1 MPTPKPTEEVIGMD
15 WDTFLRHKSKT
26 WKQGEHACLVAPTG
40 EGKSTFVT
48 QLVEKLRKF
57 DLIFDLKGGDAT
69 IDDLG
74 WDRVTKWPLSRDYR
88 KQMEEGKPVR
98 LVLGGRGRTPKARAE
113 RVSLFKQ
120 ALEGAYQDG
129 GWTIVI
135 PDLALLTDRR
145 FGAAGDQV
153 TELLL
158 AARSAKI
165 SVVTE
170 FQRPAGVPREAA
182 DQATYLGTSYTRDVD
197 TVARLAEMLGRSRV
211 QMRGA
216 VRGLGKEPFSWIWVS
231 RRPREPLIVTKPP
244 KLVRKAPQ
252 K

>member
-1 MPTPKPTEEVIGMD
+1 MPDNEEVIGMPWED
-15 WDTFLRHKSKT
+15 FLRKMSKD
-26 WKQGEHACLVAPTG
+26 WKQGEHWCLVAPTG
-40 EGKSTFVT
+40 EGKSTFVS
-48 QLVEKLRKF
+48 QMVERLRKF
-57 DLIFDLKGGDAT
+57 ALVCDLKGGDPT
-69 IDDLG
+69 LDDLG
-74 WDRVTKWPLSRDYR
+74 WDRIDKWPLSRDYK
-88 KQMEEGKPVR
+88 KQMEKGEPVR
-98 LVLGGRGRTPKARAE
+98 LIVGGRGRTPKARAE

-120 ALEGAYQDG
+120 MLEGVYIDG
-129 GWTIVI
+129 GWTLTI

-216 VRGLGKEPFSWIWVS
+216 VRGLGKEPFSWIVVS

-244 KLVRKAPQ
+244 KLTRKQPQ

>member
-1 MPTPKPTEEVIGMD
+1 MPDTDEVIGLS
-15 WDTFLRHKSKT
+15 WDEFLRKMST
-26 WKQGEHACLVAPTG
+26 DWAQGEHWCLVAPTG
-40 EGKSTFVT
+40 EGKSTFVA
-48 QLVEKLRKF
+48 QLVERLRRF
-57 DLIFDLKGGDAT
+57 VLIFDLKGS
-69 IDDLG
+69 DDTLDNLG
-74 WDRVTKWPLSRDYR
+74 WERVERWPLSREYR
-88 KQMEEGKPVR
+88 KMMAEGKPVR
-98 LVLGGRGRTPKARAE
+98 LIVGGRGRTPKARAGRIE
-113 RVSLFKQ
+113 LFQ
-120 ALEGAYQDG
+120 QVLEGAYQDG

-145 FGAAGDQV
+145 FGAAGNQV

-211 QMRGA
+211 SMRGA
-216 VRGLGKEPFSWIWVS
+216 VKGLGKTQHSWIVVC
-231 RRPREPLIVTKPP
+231 RRPRDPLIVVKPP
-244 KLVRKAPQ
+244 KMRHKAAA

>member
-1 MPTPKPTEEVIGMD
+1 MRDSEEVIGMT
-15 WDTFLRHKSKT
+15 WEEFLRHMSKT

-48 QLVEKLRKF
+48 QLVEKLRKY
-57 DLIFDLKGGDAT
+57 DLIFDLKGGDPT
-69 IDDLG
+69 IDALG
-74 WDRVTKWPLSRDYR
+74 WDRITKWPLSRDYR
-88 KQMEEGKPVR
+88 KQMEEGTPVR
-98 LVLGGRGRTPKARAE
+98 LVVGGLGRTPKARAE
-113 RVSLFKQ
+113 RVSLFH
-120 ALEGAYQDG
+120 AVLEGAYQDG

-145 FGAAGDQV
+145 FGAAGAQV

-216 VRGLGKEPFSWIWVS
+216 VRGLGTTPYSWIWVS
-231 RRPREPLIVTKPP
+231 RRPREPLIVTRPP
-244 KLVRKAPQ
+244 ELKRKSPQ